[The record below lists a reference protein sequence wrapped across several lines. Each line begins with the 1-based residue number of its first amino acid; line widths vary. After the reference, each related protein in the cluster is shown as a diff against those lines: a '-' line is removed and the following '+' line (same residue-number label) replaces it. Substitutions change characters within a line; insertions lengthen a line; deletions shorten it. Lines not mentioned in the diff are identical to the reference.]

1 MNEAKHFRNKQTYKK
16 KLLSFVRGQSLTQCM
31 PNDKATAFA
40 LILEA
45 NISGRRRAGTGPA
58 PSENDNT
65 QLLIQQKQ
73 SQVSVYDTINNKK
86 KESLIERIMQEIR
99 VPRKNLKIEVI

>member
-1 MNEAKHFRNKQTYKK
+1 
-16 KLLSFVRGQSLTQCM
+16 M
-31 PNDKATAFA
+31 PKDKATAFA

-65 QLLIQQKQ
+65 
-73 SQVSVYDTINNKK
+73 
-86 KESLIERIMQEIR
+86 
-99 VPRKNLKIEVI
+99 